1 MPSPPSP
8 AWSRQRPARPAAR
21 GARAAI
27 AASRRASVAAGLE
40 MLERGGNAADAA
52 IAAAFVAGIVEPM
65 ETTLA
70 GSGFLLAFD
79 PASGTPLAIEFGPR
93 APRAARPGM
102 YRIDTT
108 RSVDRGLGV
117 SLVVGDANVQGV
129 LAAGVPATVPG
140 LCAALERLGRLP
152 LATVLGPA
160 IAAAQEGFPADGY
173 YALEALANLDALR
186 ADPGASAAYLVPGGA
201 VPAAPHLG
209 TATLGAPHRVRQPAL
224 GRSLEIL
231 AARGAEAFRTGEVAE
246 GLLAT
251 HRDLGGLLAAEDL
264 AAVRPAASAPLM
276 RGLVSGLVA
285 CVPAA
290 PSGGVTILQI
300 LALLRALKDV
310 PGGHGETARFLH
322 ASWHAFADR
331 YHWLGDP
338 EAVPVPVEGLLSDGY
353 AASVAA
359 EIAAGTAPPLPRPG
373 EGPLWEAFARRAVH
387 DPWPY
392 QPPGAATPPPV
403 WRPSGATEAPSG
415 TVHISAMDG
424 EGMAVSV
431 THTAANHFGAK
442 VVCPRTGLLLD
453 AAMGW
458 FNAREGAANSLAGGR
473 RPLANMGPAL
483 LLRDGQAEAALGAPG
498 GRRIIGAV
506 AQILGWLA
514 AGMGAEEALS
524 RPRADASGDAALMDE
539 ALAAEAEALRT
550 AGLPVRLVA
559 REHEPYGYELARP
572 VLAMRAAGGGVEAAA
587 DPFSTGFA
595 AAL

>member
-1 MPSPPSP
+1 MNPSAA

-27 AASRRASVAAGLE
+27 AASRRASVAAGLA

-52 IAAAFVAGIVEPM
+52 IAAAFVAGVIEPM

-79 PASGTPLAIEFGPR
+79 PAAGQPLAVEFGPR

-108 RSVDRGLGV
+108 RNVDRGLGV
-117 SLVVGDANVQGV
+117 SLVEGDANVQGV

-140 LCAALERLGRLP
+140 LCAALQRLGRLP

-160 IAAAQEGFPADGY
+160 IDAAHAGFPADGY

-186 ADPGASAAYLVPGGA
+186 ADPGAAATYLLPGGA
-201 VPAAPHLG
+201 LPVAPHLG
-209 TATLGAPHRVRQPAL
+209 TATLGAAHRVRQPAL

-231 AARGAEAFRTGEVAE
+231 AAQGADAFREGEVAQ

-251 HRDLGGLLAAEDL
+251 HRELGGLLAAEDL
-264 AAVRPAASAPLM
+264 AAVRPIVSAPLM
-276 RGLVSGLVA
+276 RDLGGGGVA
-285 CVPAA
+285 CVPEA

-300 LALLRALKDV
+300 LALLRALRDA
-310 PGGHGETARFLH
+310 PNLGETARFLH

-338 EAVPVPVEGLLSDGY
+338 EAVPVPVAGLLSDAY
-353 AASVAA
+353 TAEVAA
-359 EIAAGTAPPLPRPG
+359 RIAAGALPPLPRPG
-373 EGPLWEAFARRAVH
+373 EGPPWEAFARRAAH
-387 DPWPY
+387 DPWPH
-392 QPPGAATPPPV
+392 QPGGGAPPA
-403 WRPSGATEAPSG
+403 WRPEGATEPPGG
-415 TVHISAMDG
+415 TIHVSAMDA
-424 EGMAVSV
+424 EGMAVSI

-442 VVCPRTGLLLD
+442 VACPRTGLLLD

-458 FNAREGAANSLAGGR
+458 FNARAGAANSVAGGV

-483 LLRDGQAEAALGAPG
+483 LLRDGRAEAALGAPG

-506 AQILGWLA
+506 AQILDWLA
-514 AGMGAEEALS
+514 AGVGAEEALA
-524 RPRADASGDAALMDE
+524 RPRADASGDTGLLDE
-539 ALAAEAEALRT
+539 ALAPKAELLAA

-559 REHEPYGYELARP
+559 REHEPHGYELARP
-572 VLAMRAAGGGVEAAA
+572 ILAMRAAGGGVEAAA